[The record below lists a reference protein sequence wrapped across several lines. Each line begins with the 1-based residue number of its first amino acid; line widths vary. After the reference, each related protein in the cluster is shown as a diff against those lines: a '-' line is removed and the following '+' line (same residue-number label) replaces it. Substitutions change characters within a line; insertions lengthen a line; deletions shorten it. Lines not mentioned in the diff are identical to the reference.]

1 MTGVHRIAVV
11 IPARDEEPLVGR
23 CLESVLDARRLTEAR
38 LPGVRVIV
46 VVVADSCTDATA
58 AVARAVEGVTVVE
71 TDAANVGLARSIGV
85 ETAVALAGGADGL
98 WIANTDADSVVPRR
112 WLLEQVRL
120 ARLGT
125 DIVVG
130 TVRPEF
136 ADLSPEQVRA
146 WRATHPRGRA
156 NGHVHGANLGLRAT
170 AYLAAGGFPHLAEH
184 EDVELVERCLLAGA
198 TSTAT
203 ARCEVVTSGRQYGRT
218 PGGYARHLRT
228 ELVPATRSPDSP

>member
-1 MTGVHRIAVV
+1 MTGVHQIAVV
-11 IPARDEEPLVGR
+11 IPARDEERLVGR
-23 CLESVLDARRLTEAR
+23 CLESVLCARRLTEAR

-120 ARLGT
+120 ARLGSVT
-125 DIVVG
+125 PRHPIPFSVSGSVVRLASCIG
-130 TVRPEF
+130 SSRPR
-136 ADLSPEQVRA
+136 SR
-146 WRATHPRGRA
+146 R
-156 NGHVHGANLGLRAT
+156 
-170 AYLAAGGFPHLAEH
+170 
-184 EDVELVERCLLAGA
+184 
-198 TSTAT
+198 ST
-203 ARCEVVTSGRQYGRT
+203 RT
-218 PGGYARHLRT
+218 T
-228 ELVPATRSPDSP
+228 